1 MVHLKRRVKV
11 ILGVVLGIVVIGGV
25 AFTITGKQMEKKI
38 AKQVNVVIDM
48 DKVSDGTYE
57 GESDAGIIKVKVRVE
72 VKEHKIT
79 NVEILEHDD
88 GMGGPAEAMV
98 DDMVA
103 ENTDD
108 VDLVSG
114 ATMSSKTIR
123 NAVNIALQKGL
134 GE

>member
-1 MVHLKRRVKV
+1 M
-11 ILGVVLGIVVIGGV
+11 LGIVVIGGV

>member
-1 MVHLKRRVKV
+1 MKRKVKV

>member
-1 MVHLKRRVKV
+1 MKRRVKV